1 MHGTSADFGLGY
13 LVINSVYQISV
24 ILFCR
29 QNALLATISERDTNI
44 AILEQNPTIQGEQE
58 VRKLKGEKDHLVD
71 QLKQLVKIAFVV
83 FSNLELLC
91 KLLGYE

>member
-1 MHGTSADFGLGY
+1 
-13 LVINSVYQISV
+13 
-24 ILFCR
+24 LFCR

-71 QLKQLVKIAFVV
+71 QLKQLVRLKDLVDGNYRVEIYIH
-83 FSNLELLC
+83 LLDLTRILQ
-91 KLLGYE
+91 LLFNRVRC